1 MGKKLFLSGS
11 LIFLTVTAVIVSSQ
25 ELQPISLPKPQ
36 MAGGKTL
43 MEALSLRKSTREFSP
58 QELPLQTLSD
68 LLWAAFGI
76 NRPESGK
83 RTAPSAVNWQEIDL
97 YVATPKGV
105 YLYEA
110 RTNQLKPVA
119 AGDLRASFG
128 RQPFVKTAPVVLAYV
143 ADYSKMGRASQTDKD
158 FYSAVDTG
166 FISQNVYLF
175 CASAGLNTVVL
186 GIVDRNALSQAL
198 SLKPEQK
205 VILTQP
211 VGYPKK

>member
-1 MGKKLFLSGS
+1 
-11 LIFLTVTAVIVSSQ
+11 
-25 ELQPISLPKPQ
+25 
-36 MAGGKTL
+36 
-43 MEALSLRKSTREFSP
+43 
-58 QELPLQTLSD
+58 
-68 LLWAAFGI
+68 
-76 NRPESGK
+76 
-83 RTAPSAVNWQEIDL
+83 
-97 YVATPKGV
+97 
-105 YLYEA
+105 
-110 RTNQLKPVA
+110 
-119 AGDLRASFG
+119 GDLRASFG

>member
-211 VGYPKK
+211 VG